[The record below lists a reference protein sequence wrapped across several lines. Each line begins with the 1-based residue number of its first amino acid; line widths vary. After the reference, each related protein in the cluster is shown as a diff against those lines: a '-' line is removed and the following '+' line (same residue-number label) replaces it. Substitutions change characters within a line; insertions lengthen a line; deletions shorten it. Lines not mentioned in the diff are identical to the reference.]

1 MSRVFNPLTYVA
13 IPDVLLNSFREL
25 GEGVRPYD
33 AFNGFLNPYIA
44 SG

>member
-1 MSRVFNPLTYVA
+1 MSRVFNPLIYIVV
-13 IPDVLLNSFREL
+13 PDVLLNSFREL
-25 GEGVRPYD
+25 REGIRPYN